1 MSPQSLLLIVSV
13 LMLVGAMLH
22 RMKLKRQDFAL
33 RDDLIR
39 TVRAVVSRSAGT
51 RVGKPAQPGATSDI
65 PLEDWELLFAAV
77 KSRLR
82 DAIDHRLADA
92 PEPQVRDAA
101 GQLQAILLEC
111 IEALD
116 RLRATSR

>member
-1 MSPQSLLLIVSV
+1 MSPQSLLLIVLV

-39 TVRAVVSRSAGT
+39 TVRAVVSRSAST
-51 RVGKPAQPGATSDI
+51 WVGKPAQPGATSDI

-82 DAIDHRLADA
+82 DAVDHRLADA